1 MRIKHQFFIY
11 DIISKNT
18 MEGDYDQQLL
28 LKYYLIKRIFLF
40 FDEWL
45 FYLVLIYIYNREY
58 FIMLP
63 PVLLYGISC
72 IYTSYF
78 NINKIEEKLV
88 HVHQIIWLSN
98 RPIYYYVYDVVH
110 YCISWIK

>member
-1 MRIKHQFFIY
+1 
-11 DIISKNT
+11 
-18 MEGDYDQQLL
+18 MEGEHDYELL

-40 FDEWL
+40 LDEWL
-45 FYLVLIYIYNREY
+45 FYLVLIYLYNIEIY
-58 FIMLP
+58 IMLP

-98 RPIYYYVYDVVH
+98 RPIFYYVYNFGE
-110 YCISWIK
+110 YCIGWLRKS